1 MHSYLRNEV
10 ISKTLYLCK
19 DVETFGSGLRKIYSL
34 CNLADID
41 ISYMDTDTDFT
52 IEFSRADRNNMPE
65 DGTINGTING
75 TITELESEVLDFLR
89 KNKNATISE
98 VVEKCGKSIR
108 TVNRVISS
116 LKSKRLIERVGSNKT
131 GYWKVV

>member
-1 MHSYLRNEV
+1 
-10 ISKTLYLCK
+10 
-19 DVETFGSGLRKIYSL
+19 
-34 CNLADID
+34 
-41 ISYMDTDTDFT
+41 MDTDMDFT
-52 IEFSRADRNNMPE
+52 IEFSRVDRNNMPE
-65 DGTINGTING
+65 DGILNG

-98 VVEKCGKSIR
+98 VVEHCGRSIR

-116 LKSKRLIERVGSNKT
+116 LKSKRLIESVGSNKT